1 MAFKKFIA
9 IHTYHS
15 EETKKKFW
23 SGVSDNMTTDIEW
36 VKKWDFEKAKCSA
49 TWVGADDFF
58 FCQWEAENPEDVLS
72 TIAAQGFDEFIFT
85 AMYQIDMHIDAN
97 NLTGKIPY
105 RSVLYLDSD

>member
-1 MAFKKFIA
+1 MARKTFLA
-9 IHTYHS
+9 IHTYKS
-15 EETKKKFW
+15 ELAKKNTFK
-23 SGVSDNMTTDIEW
+23 SLKNTVRTDYEW
-36 VKKWDFEKAKCSA
+36 ADRWNFPKAQCIA
-49 TWVGADDFF
+49 TWVGTDDFF

-85 AMYQIDMHIDAN
+85 AMYRIDMHIDAN